1 MDDKEIKQKARDIDD
16 AVGLLSLLNL
26 IKKDTMERAGMGDK
40 YHPFTMKQLNYYRN
54 PSHTYNRYRQFK
66 IKKKSGGYRQITAP
80 RNPSYKALLRCVNLL
95 FKAIYKP
102 SDYAMGFTDG
112 RSVVTNASH
121 HIGKNYVFNIDL
133 KDFFPSITQPRVWKR
148 LQLEPFMF
156 KQDVASILA
165 GICSMKELRETD
177 DGSMKAFYVMPQGA
191 PTSPIITNMV
201 CDNLDRRLAGLAR
214 RFNLTYT
221 RYADDITFS
230 SNHNVYQE
238 DSDFR
243 RELSR
248 IITGQGF
255 TINEKKTR
263 LLKRGTRQEVTG
275 ITVNARLNVVRKYTQ
290 DLRNILFI
298 WRKYGHEQAVI
309 KFTNKYIADKGHVKR
324 IPKSGPCMESV
335 LYGKLLYLRMV
346 KGEDDSVYKRLL
358 DSFMHLVERD
368 RCKLKGII
376 HQHKSTDDVDG
387 SIDVDEL
394 IKDIDTFLT

>member
-1 MDDKEIKQKARDIDD
+1 MPYESETAFYFDVKMDDNEIRQKARDIDD
-16 AVGLLSLLNL
+16 AVGLLNLLNL
-26 IKKDTMERAGMGDK
+26 IKKSTMERTGVVDK
-40 YHPFTMKQLNYYRN
+40 YHPFTVKQLNYYRN
-54 PSHTYNRYRQFK
+54 PSHIYHRYKQFK

-80 RNPSYKALLRCVNLL
+80 RNPSFKAMLRCVNVL
-95 FKAIYKP
+95 FKTIYKP
-102 SDYAMGFTDG
+102 SDYAMGFADG

-238 DSDFR
+238 GSDFR

-298 WRKYGHEQAVI
+298 IAV
-309 KFTNKYIADKGHVKR
+309 R
-324 IPKSGPCMESV
+324 
-335 LYGKLLYLRMV
+335 
-346 KGEDDSVYKRLL
+346 
-358 DSFMHLVERD
+358 
-368 RCKLKGII
+368 
-376 HQHKSTDDVDG
+376 
-387 SIDVDEL
+387 
-394 IKDIDTFLT
+394 